1 MEPREMINSMDK
13 RFALFGYFFAMSNRL
28 QTVGDRFYEEIKIT
42 CKQFFLMICLRLF
55 ENGAPT
61 INELSE
67 IMGCSHQNVKSI
79 AGKLEEKGYLEI
91 SPDSDDARKLRIRL
105 TNKADSLAKKY
116 QKKELDFIDML
127 FTGISDKQIE
137 TTFKTLEKME
147 ENISE

>member
-28 QTVGDRFYEEIKIT
+28 QTVGDRFYEEIT

-55 ENGAPT
+55 KNGAPT

-67 IMGCSHQNVKSI
+67 IMGCSHQNVRSI

-91 SPDSDDARKLRIRL
+91 RPDSNDARKLRIRL
-105 TNKADSLAKKY
+105 TNKADSLAQKY

-127 FTGISDKQIE
+127 FSGISDKQIE

-147 ENISE
+147 ENINE

>member
-28 QTVGDRFYEEIKIT
+28 QTVGDRFYEEIT

-79 AGKLEEKGYLEI
+79 AGKLEDKGYLEI
-91 SPDSDDARKLRIRL
+91 RPDSNDARKLRIRL

-147 ENISE
+147 ENINE

>member
-28 QTVGDRFYEEIKIT
+28 QTVGDRFYEEIT

-91 SPDSDDARKLRIRL
+91 RPDSDDARKLRIRL

-116 QKKELDFIDML
+116 QKKDI
-127 FTGISDKQIE
+127 
-137 TTFKTLEKME
+137 
-147 ENISE
+147 

>member
-28 QTVGDRFYEEIKIT
+28 QTVGDRFYEEIT

-91 SPDSDDARKLRIRL
+91 RPDSDDARKLRIRL
-105 TNKADSLAKKY
+105 TSKADSLAQKY

-127 FTGISDKQIE
+127 FTGISDKLIE

-147 ENISE
+147 ENINE

>member
-28 QTVGDRFYEEIKIT
+28 QTVGDRFYEEIT

-91 SPDSDDARKLRIRL
+91 RPDSDDARKLRIHL

-137 TTFKTLEKME
+137 ITFKTLEKME
-147 ENISE
+147 ENINE

>member
-28 QTVGDRFYEEIKIT
+28 QTVGDRFYEEIT

-91 SPDSDDARKLRIRL
+91 RPDSDDARKLRIRL
-105 TNKADSLAKKY
+105 TSKADSLAQKY

-127 FTGISDKQIE
+127 FTGISDEQIE

-147 ENISE
+147 ENINE

>member
-28 QTVGDRFYEEIKIT
+28 QTVGDRFYEEIT

-67 IMGCSHQNVKSI
+67 LMGCSHQNVKSI

-91 SPDSDDARKLRIRL
+91 RPDSDDARKLRIRL

-116 QKKELDFIDML
+116 QKKEVDFIDML

-147 ENISE
+147 ENINE

>member
-1 MEPREMINSMDK
+1 MGPREMINSMDK

-28 QTVGDRFYEEIKIT
+28 QTVGDRFYEEIT

-91 SPDSDDARKLRIRL
+91 RPDSDDARKLRIRL
-105 TNKADSLAKKY
+105 TNKANSLAKKY

>member
-28 QTVGDRFYEEIKIT
+28 QTVGDRFYEEIT

-55 ENGAPT
+55 ENGSPT

-91 SPDSDDARKLRIRL
+91 RPDSDDARKLRIRL

-147 ENISE
+147 ENINE

>member
-1 MEPREMINSMDK
+1 MINSMDK

-28 QTVGDRFYEEIKIT
+28 QTVGDRFYEEIT

-67 IMGCSHQNVKSI
+67 LMGCSHQNVKSI

-91 SPDSDDARKLRIRL
+91 RPDSDDARKLRIRL

-116 QKKELDFIDML
+116 QKKEVDFIDML

-137 TTFKTLEKME
+137 ITFKTLEKME
-147 ENISE
+147 ENINE

>member
-1 MEPREMINSMDK
+1 MELREMINSMDK

-28 QTVGDRFYEEIKIT
+28 QTVGDRFYEEIT

-91 SPDSDDARKLRIRL
+91 RPDSDDARKLRIRL

-116 QKKELDFIDML
+116 QKKEVDFIDML

-137 TTFKTLEKME
+137 ITFKTLEKME
-147 ENISE
+147 ENINE

>member
-28 QTVGDRFYEEIKIT
+28 QTVGDRFYEDIT

-91 SPDSDDARKLRIRL
+91 RPDSDDARKLRIRL
-105 TNKADSLAKKY
+105 TSKADSLAQKY

-147 ENISE
+147 ENINE

>member
-28 QTVGDRFYEEIKIT
+28 QTVGDRFYEEIT

-91 SPDSDDARKLRIRL
+91 RPDSDDARKLRIRL
-105 TNKADSLAKKY
+105 TSKADSLAQKY

-147 ENISE
+147 ENINE

>member
-28 QTVGDRFYEEIKIT
+28 QTVGDRFYEEIT

-91 SPDSDDARKLRIRL
+91 RPDSDDARKLRICL
-105 TNKADSLAKKY
+105 TKKADSLAQKY

-147 ENISE
+147 ENINE

>member
-1 MEPREMINSMDK
+1 MGPREMINSMDK

-28 QTVGDRFYEEIKIT
+28 QTVGDRFYEEIT

-91 SPDSDDARKLRIRL
+91 RPDSDDARKLRIRL

-147 ENISE
+147 ENINE

>member
-28 QTVGDRFYEEIKIT
+28 QTVGDRFYEEIT

-91 SPDSDDARKLRIRL
+91 RPDSDDARKLRIRL
-105 TNKADSLAKKY
+105 TNKADRLAKKY

-137 TTFKTLEKME
+137 ITFKTLEIME
-147 ENISE
+147 ENINE

>member
-28 QTVGDRFYEEIKIT
+28 QTVGDRFYEEIT
-42 CKQFFLMICLRLF
+42 CKQFFLIICLRLF

-79 AGKLEEKGYLEI
+79 AGKLEKKGYLEI
-91 SPDSDDARKLRIRL
+91 RPDSDDARKLRIRL

-116 QKKELDFIDML
+116 QKKEVDFIDML

-137 TTFKTLEKME
+137 ITFKTLEKME
-147 ENISE
+147 ENINE

>member
-28 QTVGDRFYEEIKIT
+28 QTVGDRFYEEIT

-91 SPDSDDARKLRIRL
+91 RPDSDDARKLRIRL
-105 TNKADSLAKKY
+105 TNKADCLAQKY
-116 QKKELDFIDML
+116 QNKELDFIDML

-147 ENISE
+147 ENINE

>member
-28 QTVGDRFYEEIKIT
+28 QTVGDRFYEEIT

-91 SPDSDDARKLRIRL
+91 RTDSDDARKLRIRL

-116 QKKELDFIDML
+116 QKKEVDFIDML

-147 ENISE
+147 ENINE

>member
-28 QTVGDRFYEEIKIT
+28 QTVGDRFYEEIT

-91 SPDSDDARKLRIRL
+91 RPDSDDARKLRIRL
-105 TNKADSLAKKY
+105 TNKADRLAKKY

>member
-28 QTVGDRFYEEIKIT
+28 QTVGDRFYEEIT

-79 AGKLEEKGYLEI
+79 AVKLEEKGYLEI
-91 SPDSDDARKLRIRL
+91 RPDSDDARKLRIRL

-116 QKKELDFIDML
+116 QKKEVDFIDML

-147 ENISE
+147 ENINE

>member
-13 RFALFGYFFAMSNRL
+13 RFALFGYFFAMSNLL
-28 QTVGDRFYEEIKIT
+28 QTVGDRFYEEIT

-91 SPDSDDARKLRIRL
+91 RPDSDDARKLRIRL

-147 ENISE
+147 ENINE

>member
-1 MEPREMINSMDK
+1 MINSMDK

-28 QTVGDRFYEEIKIT
+28 QTVGDRFYEEIT

-91 SPDSDDARKLRIRL
+91 RPDSDDARKLRIRL

-116 QKKELDFIDML
+116 QKKEVDFIDML
-127 FTGISDKQIE
+127 FAGISDKQIE
-137 TTFKTLEKME
+137 ITFKTLEKME
-147 ENISE
+147 ENINE

>member
-1 MEPREMINSMDK
+1 MGPREMINSMDK

-28 QTVGDRFYEEIKIT
+28 QTVGDRFYEEIT

-91 SPDSDDARKLRIRL
+91 RPDSDDARKLRIRL

-137 TTFKTLEKME
+137 TTFKTLEIME

>member
-28 QTVGDRFYEEIKIT
+28 QTVGDRFYEEIT

-91 SPDSDDARKLRIRL
+91 RPDGDDARKLRIRL

-147 ENISE
+147 ENINE

>member
-28 QTVGDRFYEEIKIT
+28 QTVGDRFYEEIT

-91 SPDSDDARKLRIRL
+91 RPDSNDARKLRIRL

-147 ENISE
+147 ENINE

>member
-28 QTVGDRFYEEIKIT
+28 QTVGDRFYVEIT

-91 SPDSDDARKLRIRL
+91 RPDSDDARKLRIRL
-105 TNKADSLAKKY
+105 TSKADSLAQKY

-147 ENISE
+147 ENINE

>member
-28 QTVGDRFYEEIKIT
+28 QTVGDRFYEEIT

-91 SPDSDDARKLRIRL
+91 RPDSDDARKLRIRL
-105 TNKADSLAKKY
+105 TSKADSLSKKY

-147 ENISE
+147 ENINE

>member
-28 QTVGDRFYEEIKIT
+28 QTVGDRFYEDIT

-91 SPDSDDARKLRIRL
+91 RPDSDDARKLRIRL
-105 TNKADSLAKKY
+105 TSKADSLAQKY

-137 TTFKTLEKME
+137 TTFMTLEKME
-147 ENISE
+147 ENINE

>member
-28 QTVGDRFYEEIKIT
+28 QTVGDRFYEEIT

-91 SPDSDDARKLRIRL
+91 RPDSDDARKLRIRL
-105 TNKADSLAKKY
+105 TKKADNLAKKY

-147 ENISE
+147 ENINE

>member
-28 QTVGDRFYEEIKIT
+28 QTVGDRFYEEIT

-91 SPDSDDARKLRIRL
+91 RPDSDDARKLRIRL

-116 QKKELDFIDML
+116 QKKEVDFIDML

-137 TTFKTLEKME
+137 ITFKTLEKME
-147 ENISE
+147 ENINE

>member
-28 QTVGDRFYEEIKIT
+28 QTVGDRFYEEIT

-91 SPDSDDARKLRIRL
+91 RPDSDDARKLRIRL
-105 TNKADSLAKKY
+105 TNKADSLAQKY

-147 ENISE
+147 ENINE

>member
-1 MEPREMINSMDK
+1 MKPREMINSMDT

-28 QTVGDRFYEEIKIT
+28 QTVGDRFYEEIT

-91 SPDSDDARKLRIRL
+91 RPDSDDARKLRIRL
-105 TNKADSLAKKY
+105 TSKADSLAQKY

-137 TTFKTLEKME
+137 ATFKTLEKME
-147 ENISE
+147 ENINE

>member
-28 QTVGDRFYEEIKIT
+28 QTVGDRFYEEIT

-55 ENGAPT
+55 ENRAPT

-91 SPDSDDARKLRIRL
+91 RPDSDDARKLRIRL

-147 ENISE
+147 ENINE

>member
-28 QTVGDRFYEEIKIT
+28 QTVGDRFYEEIT

-91 SPDSDDARKLRIRL
+91 RSDSDDARKLRIRL

-147 ENISE
+147 ENINE

>member
-28 QTVGDRFYEEIKIT
+28 QTVGDRFYEEIT

-91 SPDSDDARKLRIRL
+91 RPDSDDARKLRIRL
-105 TNKADSLAKKY
+105 TNKADRLAQKY

-137 TTFKTLEKME
+137 ITFKTLEKME
-147 ENISE
+147 ENINE

>member
-28 QTVGDRFYEEIKIT
+28 QTVGDRFYEEIT

-91 SPDSDDARKLRIRL
+91 RTDSDDARKLRIRL

-147 ENISE
+147 ENINE

>member
-28 QTVGDRFYEEIKIT
+28 QTVGDRFYEEIT

-91 SPDSDDARKLRIRL
+91 RPDSDDARKLRIRL

-127 FTGISDKQIE
+127 FTGISDEQIE

-147 ENISE
+147 ENINE

>member
-1 MEPREMINSMDK
+1 MINSMDK

-28 QTVGDRFYEEIKIT
+28 QTVGDRFYEEIT

-91 SPDSDDARKLRIRL
+91 RPDSDDARKLRIRL
-105 TNKADSLAKKY
+105 TSKADSLAQKY

-147 ENISE
+147 ENINE

>member
-28 QTVGDRFYEEIKIT
+28 QTVGDRFYEEIT

-79 AGKLEEKGYLEI
+79 AVKLEEKGYLEI
-91 SPDSDDARKLRIRL
+91 RPDSDDARKLRIRL
-105 TNKADSLAKKY
+105 TNKADILAKKY

-147 ENISE
+147 ENINE